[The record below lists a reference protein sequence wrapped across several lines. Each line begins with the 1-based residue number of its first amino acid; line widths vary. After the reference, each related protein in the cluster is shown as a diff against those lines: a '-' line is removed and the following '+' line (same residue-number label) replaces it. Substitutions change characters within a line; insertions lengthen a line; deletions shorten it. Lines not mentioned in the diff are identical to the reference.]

1 MPYVHIVIGLALVQ
15 FFYFSIEVGRARG
28 RYKIAA
34 PATTGNE
41 VFERYFRV
49 HMNTLELIVV
59 FIPSILIFG
68 MYVNPYIAAAIGA
81 VYLVGRMIY
90 LFSYVKDP
98 KSRSAGF
105 GLSALPTLILLV
117 GGIIG
122 AVRAAFF
129 AH

>member
-15 FFYFSIEVGRARG
+15 FFYFGLEVGRARG
-28 RYKIAA
+28 RYKIEA

-49 HMNTLELIVV
+49 QMNTLELLVM
-59 FIPSILIFG
+59 FIPSILMFG
-68 MYVNPYIAAAIGA
+68 IYMNPYIAAAIGA

-90 LFSYVKDP
+90 LSSYVKNP

-117 GGIIG
+117 GGIAG

>member
-15 FFYFSIEVGRARG
+15 FFYFCLEVGRARG
-28 RYKIAA
+28 RYKIEA

-49 HMNTLELIVV
+49 QMNTLELLVM
-59 FIPSILIFG
+59 FIPSILMFG
-68 MYVNPYIAAAIGA
+68 IYMSPYIAAAIGA

-90 LFSYVKDP
+90 LSSYVKNP
-98 KSRSAGF
+98 KSRSAGY

-129 AH
+129 VH